1 MKKLLLVL
9 AFTAMSAYC
18 AFADVVISGH
28 VRSYLS
34 RNAIIDAEVRVP
46 GTNVSVIANEDG
58 FFSLK
63 LDYMPSS
70 MVVSAVGHRNRT
82 LNEAEISANPGKLEI
97 WLIPETR
104 FLDQV
109 TVYSPD
115 YIVETAIRNIPYNY
129 APQSEV
135 LSCFYRET
143 TRKSNRYVTVRE
155 AVFDVYKSDYSHG
168 ISRDKVQVHKGRSL
182 ASRRNIDTVA
192 IKVLGGPYE
201 AVLVDIVKNREILFY
216 PEDIPAYNFTM
227 AEGTS
232 IDDRPQYVI
241 HFQPKDTRPYALYH
255 GTMYI
260 DMELLAF
267 TRVEFSLEMDDQVK
281 ATSAMLQKKPVG
293 LRFRPRELTTVIS
306 YHYDGNCFRLNY
318 LRNYYSFSCDYK
330 KRLFYATC
338 RVVSEMVVTDYHASE
353 IPNLRKE
360 AFNRYDFLDNQT
372 ADFNDSAFWADYN
385 ILEPSES
392 LEHAIGRLK
401 KIAR

>member
-63 LDYMPSS
+63 LDY
-70 MVVSAVGHRNRT
+70 
-82 LNEAEISANPGKLEI
+82 
-97 WLIPETR
+97 
-104 FLDQV
+104 
-109 TVYSPD
+109 
-115 YIVETAIRNIPYNY
+115 
-129 APQSEV
+129 
-135 LSCFYRET
+135 
-143 TRKSNRYVTVRE
+143 
-155 AVFDVYKSDYSHG
+155 
-168 ISRDKVQVHKGRSL
+168 
-182 ASRRNIDTVA
+182 
-192 IKVLGGPYE
+192 
-201 AVLVDIVKNREILFY
+201 
-216 PEDIPAYNFTM
+216 
-227 AEGTS
+227 
-232 IDDRPQYVI
+232 
-241 HFQPKDTRPYALYH
+241 
-255 GTMYI
+255 
-260 DMELLAF
+260 
-267 TRVEFSLEMDDQVK
+267 
-281 ATSAMLQKKPVG
+281 
-293 LRFRPRELTTVIS
+293 
-306 YHYDGNCFRLNY
+306 
-318 LRNYYSFSCDYK
+318 
-330 KRLFYATC
+330 
-338 RVVSEMVVTDYHASE
+338 HASE